1 VASEPLASERKFR
14 AVKDLPTRC
23 AFADVLMANRQLRD
37 DYLQSIHFNKLS
49 IIINLTGSCRAGRS
63 QENDTEKGVNEQLLP
78 LVSCAPIV
86 VGNDAAGELGSH
98 LWFNIFL
105 FSKALASRAPLLTT
119 IRVVATEVAYRPI
132 DCIEQNPICSDLG
145 SCQDFFPSP
154 YESLAGLLLCAHEED
169 CCHRGCKTVARDVV
183 DMAGGRTG
191 IAMAGSVFMCK
202 RDARTA
208 AWFYTG
214 EEGFDAWFN

>member
-1 VASEPLASERKFR
+1 VALEPLASERNFGLSKICLHD
-14 AVKDLPTRC
+14 APSLN
-23 AFADVLMANRQLRD
+23 VLMANRQLRD

-49 IIINLTGSCRAGRS
+49 IIINLTGSCGAVRS
-63 QENDTEKGVNEQLLP
+63 QENDKEKRVNEQLLP

-86 VGNDAAGELGSH
+86 VGNDAAGELGSQ

-119 IRVVATEVAYRPI
+119 IRAVATEVAYRPI
-132 DCIEQNPICSDLG
+132 DCIEQNQIYSDLG

-154 YESLAGLLLCAHEED
+154 YESLDGLLLCAHEED
-169 CCHRGCKTVARDVV
+169 CCHRGCKTVAHDIV

-191 IAMAGSVFMCK
+191 ITMAGSVFMCK

-208 AWFYTG
+208 AWVYTR
-214 EEGFDAWFN
+214 EESFDAWFN